1 MDILPIIIVLNAIFI
16 LAAMYAERA
25 NPQMLVLWMVLMG
38 TLPLIGFIL
47 YLMFG
52 QTFYSRYAFKRK
64 RDDDAKSM
72 IDPDKVRKFGLDPR
86 SDGMSQALERSGASQ
101 CLGGNDV
108 RYVSESEDFFDSL
121 FEAMEKAEHHLFLE
135 YYIRRKDATGR
146 RILEILIE
154 KAKAGVMVRLLVDEV
169 GTRNLPKDLKKE
181 LKKAGG
187 KVYTFHKI
195 STLLLSAKKNNRNH
209 RKIAVIDGKKAFVS
223 GYNIGDEYLGK
234 GKFGHWRD
242 AAVIIEGPIVDC
254 YTRVF
259 LQDWR
264 YASFEDLVNDRDLYC
279 AEESGKDIPVQETHG
294 GPDMPGTN
302 SIHMQYVSI
311 ATASREQIW
320 LTTPYLGP
328 SDAVLYQL
336 RLKALA
342 GADVRVIIPD
352 IGDHVFVYWGNR
364 YCASR
369 LMDAGVKVYE
379 YHDGFIHAKTM
390 VGDGYYCAVGS
401 ANLDPRSMN
410 LNFECNAM
418 VYSEEVGKQMTQAFE
433 KDLERCTEYTMEM
446 YRNRTGIQ
454 RIKTFLSR
462 FAAELL

>member
-1 MDILPIIIVLNAIFI
+1 
-16 LAAMYAERA
+16 
-25 NPQMLVLWMVLMG
+25 
-38 TLPLIGFIL
+38 
-47 YLMFG
+47 
-52 QTFYSRYAFKRK
+52 
-64 RDDDAKSM
+64 
-72 IDPDKVRKFGLDPR
+72 
-86 SDGMSQALERSGASQ
+86 
-101 CLGGNDV
+101 
-108 RYVSESEDFFDSL
+108 
-121 FEAMEKAEHHLFLE
+121 
-135 YYIRRKDATGR
+135 
-146 RILEILIE
+146 
-154 KAKAGVMVRLLVDEV
+154 
-169 GTRNLPKDLKKE
+169 
-181 LKKAGG
+181 
-187 KVYTFHKI
+187 
-195 STLLLSAKKNNRNH
+195 
-209 RKIAVIDGKKAFVS
+209 
-223 GYNIGDEYLGK
+223 
-234 GKFGHWRD
+234 
-242 AAVIIEGPIVDC
+242 
-254 YTRVF
+254 
-259 LQDWR
+259 
-264 YASFEDLVNDRDLYC
+264 
-279 AEESGKDIPVQETHG
+279 
-294 GPDMPGTN
+294 MPGTN

-418 VYSEEVGKQMTQAFE
+418 AYSEEVGKQMTQAFE